1 MYFLIK
7 KKKKYISYKKTLTH
21 ALFVCLPECFEPKVA
36 AMILGI

>member
-7 KKKKYISYKKTLTH
+7 KKKKYISYKTLTH